1 MSRESRKRRRKRHHI
16 KQHQSPVRNR
26 RRPCWIF
33 TTAFVASAA
42 LSAGLSTKVYAGT
55 MPVPS
60 ETGTWAAQAQ
70 GNRRTAGDQPAQ
82 RFDIASGPLSAVLP
96 VFEKAA
102 GIKVTLGVDSIG
114 LITSPGVSGVFTP
127 QDALARLLEG
137 TNVAVRFTAP
147 GAATLEFRL
156 TAESVDVTA
165 PAPAVVVSSP
175 KYTQPLREVP
185 QTIEVIPQA
194 VMQAQG
200 VTTLSEALRNVPG
213 ITMQAGEG
221 GGASNTSGDMFNMRG
236 FNAANSL
243 FVDGV
248 RDDGLVSRDVFN
260 LEQVEVFLGPTGSD
274 VGRGTAA
281 GYVNM
286 ETKTPHLASAYS
298 GQIGFGSADQ
308 KRMTLDLGAPLSRQR
323 DSWLSKSAF
332 RLNTLLQDSGVPGRQ
347 IVNNE
352 SRAVAPSL
360 ALGLDTTTRVIL
372 AAQFLKQDNQPDYG
386 VPGAA
391 WAAEPLAPTT
401 VRATRPVDQSNY
413 FGSVG
418 YDYDR
423 ATQQSYTGRVEHDIR
438 SNLTFRNQARYNRAY
453 RDAVITSIGNPAAFD
468 SNTNL
473 VTLSRQGNQR
483 ENKVFSNQTSLVDKF
498 ATGTLRHAAT
508 IGLEYTFEQQWAPTL
523 AGVGTRGPVSIYA
536 PNPDDPVA
544 AYNPIRT
551 GAYSE
556 GWTNTIAAYAFDSVD
571 LGRKWQA
578 TGGLRFE
585 RFDTEFRAVDATSTT
600 TTNQGAKDG
609 VVSGKAGLLYKAAE
623 NGNFYVSYGSVVT
636 PPGTANF
643 TLSAQ
648 ANNQNNPNVEP
659 QTSTN
664 LEVGSKW
671 DFAQG
676 RLSINGA
683 LFHTQNKNVIFTVD
697 ATAVPP
703 IYNQDDAQRVNGVS
717 LGAAGRIT
725 ENWQVLGSFAYLD
738 AITES
743 QGPTNG
749 NRMTLTP
756 KFSGSVWTTYRL
768 PVRLTIGGGLRTTDD
783 VFINTANTIHS
794 PGYHLI
800 DALAEYEINAHL
812 SLRLNIYNLTD
823 EVYIR
828 NVNNNGGRYN
838 PGNPRSA
845 MLSLPF
851 KF

>member
-1 MSRESRKRRRKRHHI
+1 MSRESRKRRRKRHHV
-16 KQHQSPVRNR
+16 KQHQSPLRNR
-26 RRPCWIF
+26 RRQSWIF
-33 TTAFVASAA
+33 TTALVASAA
-42 LSAGLSTKVYAGT
+42 LSVGFSTKVNAGT

-82 RFDIASGPLSAVLP
+82 QFDIAPGPLSAVLP

-114 LITSPGVSGVFTP
+114 MISSPGVTGVFTP
-127 QDALARLLEG
+127 QAALAQLLQG

-165 PAPAVVVSSP
+165 PAPAVMVSSP
-175 KYTQPLREVP
+175 KYTQPLRDVP

-236 FNAANSL
+236 FNASNSL

-281 GYVNM
+281 GYINM
-286 ETKTPHLASAYS
+286 QTKAPHLASSYS
-298 GQIGFGSADQ
+298 GQIGIGSADQ
-308 KRMTLDLGAPLSRQR
+308 KRMTLDLGGALSRRR

-332 RLNTLLQDSGVPGRQ
+332 RLNTLWQDSGVPGRQ

-360 ALGLDTTTRVIL
+360 ALGLDTKTRVTV

-386 VPGAA
+386 IPGAA
-391 WAAEPLAPTT
+391 WAEEPLAPTT
-401 VRATRPVDQSNY
+401 VRARQPVDQTSY

-418 YDYDR
+418 FDYDR
-423 ATQQSYTGRVEHDIR
+423 ATQQSYTGRIEHDIR
-438 SNLTFRNQARYNRAY
+438 SNLTFRNQARYNSAY

-468 SNTNL
+468 ANTSL

-483 ENKVFSNQTSLVDKF
+483 ENKIFSNQTSLVDRF
-498 ATGTLRHAAT
+498 DTGTLRHAAT
-508 IGLEYTFEQQWAPTL
+508 IGLEYTFEQQWAPAL
-523 AGVGTRGPVSIYA
+523 AGVGTRAPVNIYA
-536 PNPDDPVA
+536 PNPNDAVA
-544 AYNPIRT
+544 AYNPART
-551 GAYSE
+551 GAYSK
-556 GWTNTIAAYAFDSVD
+556 GWTNTLAAYAFDSVD
-571 LGRKWQA
+571 LGSKWTA
-578 TGGLRFE
+578 SGGLRFE
-585 RFDTEFRAVDATSTT
+585 RYDTEFRAVDAALVT

-609 VVSGKAGLLYKAAE
+609 VVSGKAGLVYKAAA
-623 NGNFYVSYGSVVT
+623 NGNVYVSYGSVVT

-648 ANNQNNPNVEP
+648 ANNQNNPNVDP

-671 DFAQG
+671 DFAEG
-676 RLSINGA
+676 RFSITGA
-683 LFHTQNKNVIFTVD
+683 LFHTENRNVIFTID

-725 ENWQVLGSFAYLD
+725 DNWQVLGSFAYLD

-743 QGPTNG
+743 QGATNG

-756 KFSGSVWTTYRL
+756 KFSGSLWTTYRL
-768 PVRLTIGGGLRTTDD
+768 PVRLTIGGGVRTTDD

-794 PGYHLI
+794 PGYHLV
-800 DALAEYEINAHL
+800 DALAEYEVNSHL

-845 MLSLPF
+845 VLSLPF